1 MAIEKNYLS
10 TYGWEVPDAYYKLDD
25 SYHKLPLDQTPKN
38 DDDSYKNYWV
48 FTVNVYRNKASRDLS
63 QDPLAQNVMK
73 IEVPGNVAT
82 DDANA
87 MKTECY
93 NKLKVLTNSF
103 KNDGTD
109 V

>member
-48 FTVNVYRNKASRDLS
+48 FTVNVYRNRASRDLS

-73 IEVPGNVAT
+73 IEDSEKQPPITFISVVTIFLLPLLTLVP
-82 DDANA
+82 
-87 MKTECY
+87 
-93 NKLKVLTNSF
+93 F
-103 KNDGTD
+103 R
-109 V
+109 

>member
-1 MAIEKNYLS
+1 MAIRKNYLS
-10 TYGWEVPDAYYKLDD
+10 TFGWEVNDAYYKVDD
-25 SYHKLPLDQTPKN
+25 DYHKLPLDQTPK
-38 DDDSYKNYWV
+38 DKKGKHKNYWV
-48 FTVNVYRNKASRDLS
+48 FTVNVFRNEDARTLGAV
-63 QDPLAQNVMK
+63 PLAQNVMK
-73 IEVPGNVAT
+73 VEVPNDVAT

-93 NKLKVLTNSF
+93 NQLKVLTNSF